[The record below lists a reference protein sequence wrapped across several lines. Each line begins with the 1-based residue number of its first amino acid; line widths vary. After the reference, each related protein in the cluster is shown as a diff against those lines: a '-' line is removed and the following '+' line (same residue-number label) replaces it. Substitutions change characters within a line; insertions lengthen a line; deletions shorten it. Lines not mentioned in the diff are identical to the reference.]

1 MSAAPQDAAKPKL
14 KARPHRAGLT
24 AAKRLAEKKAGIA
37 EQRTEARKQWIRAQ
51 KTVKVTSALGDYSG
65 LHRSAALERI
75 NMVRAGI
82 AALDAK
88 HLLAALAIP
97 APALDLS
104 VSTLNRRAKASG
116 VLQTDEG
123 ERILGLARL
132 VGQVQTMVEES
143 GDPVGFDAEEWT
155 SQWLMEPVPALGGVK
170 PIDLLDTM
178 EGQTLVADA
187 LARLQS
193 GAYA

>member
-1 MSAAPQDAAKPKL
+1 MSAAPQDAAKPKR
-14 KARPHRAGLT
+14 KARPHRSGFT

-37 EQRTEARKQWIRAQ
+37 EQRTEARRQWIRAQ
-51 KTVKVTSALGDYSG
+51 KTVKETSALGDYSG

-82 AALDAK
+82 SALDAK

-143 GDPVGFDAEEWT
+143 GDPDGFDAEEWT
-155 SQWLMEPVPALGGVK
+155 SRWLMEPVPALGGVK